1 MKVPAPHS
9 EKQSKTIAIFVSKFT
24 DYFQVYRRLSTRSVS
39 QAPQVS
45 KAVNSGRMPICP
57 PRLQC
62 VTAYQIEAGQLKTFV
77 GVAHLWAREIA
88 KHVGFATAGSTRAGA
103 SERFELDKGFCAVLP
118 GNGKL
123 VSYLLNVSWLQAH
136 SDQSTII

>member
-1 MKVPAPHS
+1 VPAPHS

-24 DYFQVYRRLSTRSVS
+24 DYFQVYRRLSARSVS
-39 QAPQVS
+39 QTPQVS
-45 KAVNSGRMPICP
+45 KAVNSSCMPICP
-57 PRLQC
+57 PRLQR

-88 KHVGFATAGSTRAGA
+88 EYIRFAATRCAWAGA
-103 SERFELDKGFCAVLP
+103 SERFELDKGFGAVLP

-123 VSYLLNVSWLQAH
+123 VSYLLNVGRLQAH
-136 SDQSTII
+136 S